1 MGLAPLFAA
10 AIRNDCL
17 DALPKLGDDGKNKHV
32 FIDHCYVDMV
42 LDSCHVPKK
51 SRYKKEYHYKHP
63 LCEIQGLQI
72 AFVEM
77 V

>member
-42 LDSCHVPKK
+42 LDSCHVPKNAVIKRNTITSIPYVK
-51 SRYKKEYHYKHP
+51 SKAYK
-63 LCEIQGLQI
+63 
-72 AFVEM
+72 
-77 V
+77 

>member
-1 MGLAPLFAA
+1 MGFAPPFVA

-32 FIDHCYVDMV
+32 FIDSIGM
-42 LDSCHVPKK
+42 SPGSRFISPKNVK
-51 SRYKKEYHYKHP
+51 MECHYKHP
-63 LCEIQGLQI
+63 LREIQGLQI